1 MIFNFI
7 IYESVSYLV
16 PQFYAHTACLPNLRR
31 TFHLNPRLS
40 SFPEHTW
47 QSQIEFFEWWTPFL
61 WACNIHL
68 QEIREKGLGVLL
80 HSYVS
85 PAPRSPWSLQ
95 TSGIN
100 LPFNSL
106 FQQLGPSLH
115 TLWKDQLPPHLRHG
129 QIFWGCIYSH
139 WLLSPWWVMSTAF
152 SICPSWTLTAP
163 SNKIAALLQVPRKQL
178 TLECETTS

>member
-1 MIFNFI
+1 MKLCRIWSHSPMLTLPVLPI
-7 IYESVSYLV
+7 WEEHSTSV
-16 PQFYAHTACLPNLRR
+16 QDCLHSQSTPGSLRYSS
-31 TFHLNPRLS
+31 LNGELPS
-40 SFPEHTW
+40 SEHV
-47 QSQIEFFEWWTPFL
+47 ID
-61 WACNIHL
+61 IHL
-68 QEIREKGLGVLL
+68 HEIRERVLGVLL

-106 FQQLGPSLH
+106 FQQLGPSSH
-115 TLWKDQLPPHLRHG
+115 TLWKDQLPASPHG
-129 QIFWGCIYSH
+129 KIFWGCIYSH

-163 SNKIAALLQVPRKQL
+163 SNKIVALLQVPRKQL
-178 TLECETTS
+178 TLECETT